1 MEALATK
8 YRPRT
13 FKDVVCQ
20 DNIKKVLTNQ
30 LETGEIKQ
38 AYLFAGS
45 PGTGKTTSARIFAND
60 VNEGKG
66 KPIEIDGASNNGV
79 DNIRSIIDDCRMKSL
94 DSKYKV
100 YIIDEVHMLSI
111 GAFNA
116 LLKVLEEPPK
126 GVIFILCTTDP
137 HKIPATI
144 LSRLQRFDFKRIPQ
158 FEIVQRLKYILDRE
172 NKEIV
177 QSCGGSRDAVQ
188 DITWAKKEGIEVI
201 EYDVEALEYIAK
213 LADGGMRDAI
223 MKLDTVL
230 GYTTNITLQ
239 AVLDCLGITNYEHL
253 LKIVQGIINKQADE
267 PIQIID
273 SIYRDGKDLK
283 LFVKDLNKFVL
294 DLCKLNITRKKE
306 LTMIP
311 TDIMRQ
317 CIHIATNTSKYDLVD
332 ILDGVNNLL
341 DKIKYEQNP
350 KNLIESEL
358 IILCL
363 K

>member
-13 FKDVVCQ
+13 FNDVVCQ

-38 AYLFAGS
+38 AYLFCGS
-45 PGTGKTTSARIFAND
+45 AGTGKTTSARIFAND
-60 VNEGKG
+60 VNGGKG

-158 FEIVQRLKYILDRE
+158 FEIVQRLKYILQQE
-172 NKEIV
+172 GKITY
-177 QSCGGSRDAVQ
+177 
-188 DITWAKKEGIEVI
+188 DI
-201 EYDVEALEYIAK
+201 EALEYIAK

-223 MKLDTVL
+223 MKLDTVV

-239 AVLDCLGITNYEHL
+239 SVLDCLGITNYEHL

-267 PIQIID
+267 SIQIID
-273 SIYRDGKDLK
+273 KIYRDGKDLK

-294 DLCKLNITRKKE
+294 DLCKLNITRNKE

>member
-13 FKDVVCQ
+13 FNDVVCQ

-38 AYLFAGS
+38 AYLFCGS
-45 PGTGKTTSARIFAND
+45 AGTGKTTSARIFANE
-60 VNEGKG
+60 VNGGKG

-79 DNIRSIIDDCRMKSL
+79 DNVRSIIDDCKMKSL
-94 DSKYKV
+94 DSNYKV
-100 YIIDEVHMLSI
+100 YIIDEVHMLSL

-158 FEIVQRLKYILDRE
+158 FEIVERLKYILNEEGDTTY
-172 NKEIV
+172 
-177 QSCGGSRDAVQ
+177 
-188 DITWAKKEGIEVI
+188 DI
-201 EYDVEALEYIAK
+201 EAIEYIAK

-230 GYTTNITLQ
+230 GYTNNITLQ
-239 AVLDCLGITNYEHL
+239 AVLDCLGITNYQHL
-253 LKIVQGIINKQADE
+253 LGIVQGIINKQPDE

-273 SIYRDGKDLK
+273 KIYRDGKDLK

-294 DLCKLNITRKKE
+294 DLCKLNITRNKE

-332 ILDGVNNLL
+332 ILDALNNLL

-350 KNLIESEL
+350 KNLVESEL

>member
-8 YRPRT
+8 YRPQH
-13 FKDVVCQ
+13 FEDVVCQ

-38 AYLFAGS
+38 AYLFCGS
-45 PGTGKTTSARIFAND
+45 AGTGKTTSARIFASD
-60 VNEGKG
+60 VNGGKG

-158 FEIVQRLKYILDRE
+158 FEIVNRLKYILQQE
-172 NKEIV
+172 GKITY
-177 QSCGGSRDAVQ
+177 
-188 DITWAKKEGIEVI
+188 DI
-201 EYDVEALEYIAK
+201 EALEYIAK

-223 MKLDTVL
+223 MKLDTVI

-239 AVLDCLGITNYEHL
+239 SVLDCLGITNYEHL

-267 PIQIID
+267 SIQIID
-273 SIYRDGKDLK
+273 KIYRDGKDLK

-294 DLCKLNITRKKE
+294 DLCKLNITRNKE

>member
-38 AYLFAGS
+38 AYLFCGS
-45 PGTGKTTSARIFAND
+45 AGTGKTTSARIFAND

-158 FEIVQRLKYILDRE
+158 FEIVQRLKYIL
-172 NKEIV
+172 KEEDTYITY
-177 QSCGGSRDAVQ
+177 
-188 DITWAKKEGIEVI
+188 DI
-201 EYDVEALEYIAK
+201 EALEYIAK

-230 GYTTNITLQ
+230 GYTTDITLQ

-294 DLCKLNITRKKE
+294 DLCKLNITRNKE

>member
-13 FKDVVCQ
+13 FSDVVCQ

-30 LETGEIKQ
+30 LDTGEIKQ
-38 AYLFAGS
+38 AYLFCGS
-45 PGTGKTTSARIFAND
+45 AGTGKTTSARIFASD
-60 VNEGKG
+60 VNGGKG

-158 FEIVQRLKYILDRE
+158 FDIVNRLKYILQQE
-172 NKEIV
+172 GN
-177 QSCGGSRDAVQ
+177 
-188 DITWAKKEGIEVI
+188 IT
-201 EYDVEALEYIAK
+201 YDMEALEYIAK

-223 MKLDTVL
+223 MKLDTVI
-230 GYTTNITLQ
+230 GYTNNITLQ

-253 LKIVQGIINKQADE
+253 VVIVQGIINKQPNE

-273 SIYRDGKDLK
+273 KIYREGKDLK

-294 DLCKLNITRKKE
+294 DLCKLSITRNKE

-311 TDIMRQ
+311 TDIMRK
-317 CIHIATNTSKYDLVD
+317 CIHIATNTPKYELVD
-332 ILDGVNNLL
+332 ILDAINNLL

>member
-8 YRPRT
+8 YRPQH
-13 FKDVVCQ
+13 FEDVVCQ

-38 AYLFAGS
+38 AYLFCGS
-45 PGTGKTTSARIFAND
+45 AGTGKTTSARIFAND

-158 FEIVQRLKYILDRE
+158 FEIVNRLKYILQQE
-172 NKEIV
+172 GKITY
-177 QSCGGSRDAVQ
+177 
-188 DITWAKKEGIEVI
+188 DI
-201 EYDVEALEYIAK
+201 EALEYIAK

-239 AVLDCLGITNYEHL
+239 SVLDCLGITNYEHL

-294 DLCKLNITRKKE
+294 DLCKLNITRNKE

>member
-38 AYLFAGS
+38 AYLFCGS
-45 PGTGKTTSARIFAND
+45 AGTGKTTSARIFAND
-60 VNEGKG
+60 VNGGKG

-158 FEIVQRLKYILDRE
+158 FDIVQRLQYIL
-172 NKEIV
+172 KE
-177 QSCGGSRDAVQ
+177 
-188 DITWAKKEGIEVI
+188 EGILT
-201 EYDVEALEYIAK
+201 YNVEAIEYIAK

-230 GYTTNITLQ
+230 GYTTEITLQ

-253 LKIVQGIINKQADE
+253 VTIVQGIISKQPNE

-273 SIYRDGKDLK
+273 KIYRDGKDLK

-294 DLCKLNITRKKE
+294 DLCKLNITRNKE

-311 TDIMRQ
+311 ADIMRQ
-317 CIHIATNTSKYDLVD
+317 CIQIATKTPNYELVD
-332 ILDGVNNLL
+332 ILDGINNLL

>member
-1 MEALATK
+1 MMNLAVK
-8 YRPRT
+8 YRPQH
-13 FKDVVCQ
+13 FEDVVCQ
-20 DNIKKVLTNQ
+20 DNVKKVLSNQ
-30 LETGEIKQ
+30 LQTGEIKQ
-38 AYLFAGS
+38 AYLFCGS
-45 PGTGKTTSARIFAND
+45 SGTGKTTSARIFAND
-60 VNEGKG
+60 VNGGKG

-137 HKIPATI
+137 HKIPSTI

-158 FEIVQRLKYILDRE
+158 FDIVQRLQYILQQE
-172 NKEIV
+172 GNITY
-177 QSCGGSRDAVQ
+177 
-188 DITWAKKEGIEVI
+188 DI
-201 EYDVEALEYIAK
+201 EALEYIAK

-223 MKLDTVL
+223 MKLDTVI
-230 GYTTNITLQ
+230 GYTNNITLQ

-253 LKIVQGIINKQADE
+253 VAIVQGIINKQPNE

-273 SIYRDGKDLK
+273 KIYRDGKDLK

-294 DLCKLNITRKKE
+294 DLCKLSITRNKE

-311 TDIMRQ
+311 TDIMRK
-317 CIHIATNTSKYDLVD
+317 CIHIATNTPKYQLVD
-332 ILDGVNNLL
+332 ILDAINNLL

>member
-8 YRPRT
+8 YRPQH
-13 FKDVVCQ
+13 FEDVVCQ

-38 AYLFAGS
+38 AYLFCGS
-45 PGTGKTTSARIFAND
+45 AGTGKTTSARIFAND
-60 VNEGKG
+60 VNGGKG

-158 FEIVQRLKYILDRE
+158 FDIVQRLQYIL
-172 NKEIV
+172 
-177 QSCGGSRDAVQ
+177 QQ
-188 DITWAKKEGIEVI
+188 EGILT
-201 EYDVEALEYIAK
+201 YNVEAIEYIAK

-230 GYTTNITLQ
+230 GYTTEITLQ

-253 LKIVQGIINKQADE
+253 VTIVQGIINKQPNE

-273 SIYRDGKDLK
+273 KIYKDGKDLK

-294 DLCKLNITRKKE
+294 DLCKLSITHNKE

-317 CIHIATNTSKYDLVD
+317 CIHIATNTPKYQLVD
-332 ILDGVNNLL
+332 ILDAINNLL

-358 IILCL
+358 ILLCL

>member
-38 AYLFAGS
+38 AYLFCGS
-45 PGTGKTTSARIFAND
+45 AGTGKTTSARIFASD
-60 VNEGKG
+60 VNGGKG

-158 FEIVQRLKYILDRE
+158 FEIVQRLKYILNE
-172 NKEIV
+172 EGNTTY
-177 QSCGGSRDAVQ
+177 
-188 DITWAKKEGIEVI
+188 DI
-201 EYDVEALEYIAK
+201 EALEYIAK

-223 MKLDTVL
+223 MKLDTVI
-230 GYTTNITLQ
+230 GYTNNITLQ

-294 DLCKLNITRKKE
+294 DLCKLNITRNKE

>member
-13 FKDVVCQ
+13 FSDVVCQ

-38 AYLFAGS
+38 AYLFCGS
-45 PGTGKTTSARIFAND
+45 AGTGKTTSARIFASD
-60 VNEGKG
+60 VNGGKG

-158 FEIVQRLKYILDRE
+158 FDIVNRLKYILQQE
-172 NKEIV
+172 GKITY
-177 QSCGGSRDAVQ
+177 
-188 DITWAKKEGIEVI
+188 DI
-201 EYDVEALEYIAK
+201 EALEYIAK

-223 MKLDTVL
+223 MKLDTVI
-230 GYTTNITLQ
+230 GYTNNITLQ

-253 LKIVQGIINKQADE
+253 VAIVQGIISKQPNE

-273 SIYRDGKDLK
+273 KIYRDGKDLK

-294 DLCKLNITRKKE
+294 DLCKLSITRNKE

-311 TDIMRQ
+311 TDIMRK
-317 CIHIATNTSKYDLVD
+317 CIHIATNTPKYQLVD
-332 ILDGVNNLL
+332 ILDAINNLL

>member
-8 YRPRT
+8 YRPQH
-13 FKDVVCQ
+13 FEDVVCQ

-38 AYLFAGS
+38 AYLFCGS
-45 PGTGKTTSARIFAND
+45 AGTGKTTSARIFASD
-60 VNEGKG
+60 VNGGKG

-158 FEIVQRLKYILDRE
+158 FDIVQRLKYIL
-172 NKEIV
+172 KEEDTYITY
-177 QSCGGSRDAVQ
+177 
-188 DITWAKKEGIEVI
+188 DI
-201 EYDVEALEYIAK
+201 EALEYIAK

-294 DLCKLNITRKKE
+294 DLCKLNITRNKE

>member
-1 MEALATK
+1 
-8 YRPRT
+8 
-13 FKDVVCQ
+13 
-20 DNIKKVLTNQ
+20 
-30 LETGEIKQ
+30 
-38 AYLFAGS
+38 
-45 PGTGKTTSARIFAND
+45 
-60 VNEGKG
+60 
-66 KPIEIDGASNNGV
+66 
-79 DNIRSIIDDCRMKSL
+79 
-94 DSKYKV
+94 
-100 YIIDEVHMLSI
+100 MLST
-111 GAFNA
+111 GAWNA
-116 LLKVLEEPPK
+116 FLKVLEEPPK

-158 FEIVQRLKYILDRE
+158 FEIVQRLKYILNE
-172 NKEIV
+172 EGNTTY
-177 QSCGGSRDAVQ
+177 
-188 DITWAKKEGIEVI
+188 DI
-201 EYDVEALEYIAK
+201 EALEYIAK

-294 DLCKLNITRKKE
+294 DLCKLNITRNKE

>member
-38 AYLFAGS
+38 AYLFCGS
-45 PGTGKTTSARIFAND
+45 SGTGKTTSARIFAND
-60 VNEGKG
+60 VNGGKG

-111 GAFNA
+111 GAFNT

-158 FEIVQRLKYILDRE
+158 FEIVQRLKYIL
-172 NKEIV
+172 KEEDTYITY
-177 QSCGGSRDAVQ
+177 
-188 DITWAKKEGIEVI
+188 DI
-201 EYDVEALEYIAK
+201 EALEYIAK

-230 GYTTNITLQ
+230 GYTTDITLQ

-294 DLCKLNITRKKE
+294 DLCKLNITRNKE

>member
-38 AYLFAGS
+38 AYLFSGS
-45 PGTGKTTSARIFAND
+45 AGTGKTTSARIFANE

-66 KPIEIDGASNNGV
+66 RPIEIDGASNNGV
-79 DNIRSIIDDCRMKSL
+79 DNIRSIIEDCRMKSL

-158 FEIVQRLKYILDRE
+158 FDIVNRLKYIL
-172 NKEIV
+172 KEEDTYITY
-177 QSCGGSRDAVQ
+177 
-188 DITWAKKEGIEVI
+188 DI
-201 EYDVEALEYIAK
+201 EALEYIAK

-230 GYTTNITLQ
+230 GYTTEITLQ
-239 AVLDCLGITNYEHL
+239 AVLDCLGITNYEYL
-253 LKIVQGIINKQADE
+253 LKIVQGIINRQPND
-267 PIQIID
+267 PIEIID
-273 SIYRDGKDLK
+273 NIYKDGKDLK

-294 DLCKLNITRKKE
+294 DLCKLNITRNKE

-317 CIHIATNTSKYDLVD
+317 CIHIATKTPSYELVD

>member
-13 FKDVVCQ
+13 FSEVVCQ

-30 LETGEIKQ
+30 LDTGEIKQ
-38 AYLFAGS
+38 AYLFCGGA
-45 PGTGKTTSARIFAND
+45 GTGKTTSARIFAND
-60 VNEGKG
+60 VNGGKG

-158 FEIVQRLKYILDRE
+158 FEIVQRLKYILNE
-172 NKEIV
+172 EGNTTY
-177 QSCGGSRDAVQ
+177 
-188 DITWAKKEGIEVI
+188 DI
-201 EYDVEALEYIAK
+201 EALEYIAK

-223 MKLDTVL
+223 MKLDTVV

>member
-13 FKDVVCQ
+13 FEDVVCQ

-38 AYLFAGS
+38 AYLFCGS
-45 PGTGKTTSARIFAND
+45 AGTGKTTSARIFAND
-60 VNEGKG
+60 VNGGKG

-158 FEIVQRLKYILDRE
+158 FDIVQRLKYIL
-172 NKEIV
+172 
-177 QSCGGSRDAVQ
+177 QQ
-188 DITWAKKEGIEVI
+188 EGILT
-201 EYDVEALEYIAK
+201 YNVEAIEYIAK

-230 GYTTNITLQ
+230 GYTTEITLQ

-253 LKIVQGIINKQADE
+253 VTIVQSIISKQPNE

-273 SIYRDGKDLK
+273 KIYRDGKDLK

-294 DLCKLNITRKKE
+294 DLCKLSITRNKE

-317 CIHIATNTSKYDLVD
+317 CIHIATNTPKYQLVD
-332 ILDGVNNLL
+332 ILDAINNLL

-358 IILCL
+358 ILLCL

>member
-38 AYLFAGS
+38 AYLFCGS
-45 PGTGKTTSARIFAND
+45 AGTGKTTSARIFANE
-60 VNEGKG
+60 VNAGKG

-79 DNIRSIIDDCRMKSL
+79 DNIRSIIEDCRMKSL

-158 FEIVQRLKYILDRE
+158 FDIVQRLEYIL
-172 NKEIV
+172 V
-177 QSCGGSRDAVQ
+177 Q
-188 DITWAKKEGIEVI
+188 EGILT
-201 EYDVEALEYIAK
+201 YNVEAIEYIAK

-230 GYTTNITLQ
+230 GYTTEITLQ

-253 LKIVQGIINKQADE
+253 VAIVQGIINRQPDE

-273 SIYRDGKDLK
+273 NIYRDGKDLK

-294 DLCKLNITRKKE
+294 DLCKLNITRNKD

-317 CIHIATNTSKYDLVD
+317 CIHIATKTPKYELVD
-332 ILDGVNNLL
+332 ILDAINNLL

>member
-45 PGTGKTTSARIFAND
+45 PGTGKTTSARIFANE
-60 VNEGKG
+60 VNGGKG

-79 DNIRSIIDDCRMKSL
+79 DNVRSIIDDCKMKSL
-94 DSKYKV
+94 DSNYKV
-100 YIIDEVHMLSI
+100 YIIDEVHMLSL

-158 FEIVQRLKYILDRE
+158 FEIVERLKYILNEEGDTTY
-172 NKEIV
+172 
-177 QSCGGSRDAVQ
+177 
-188 DITWAKKEGIEVI
+188 DI
-201 EYDVEALEYIAK
+201 EAIEYIAK

-230 GYTTNITLQ
+230 GYTNNITLQ
-239 AVLDCLGITNYEHL
+239 AVLDCLGITNYQHL
-253 LKIVQGIINKQADE
+253 LGIVQGIINKQPDE
-267 PIQIID
+267 PIQIVD

-283 LFVKDLNKFVL
+283 LFVYDLNKFVL
-294 DLCKLNITRKKE
+294 DLCKLNITRNKE
-306 LTMIP
+306 ITMIP

-332 ILDGVNNLL
+332 ILDALNNLL

-350 KNLIESEL
+350 KNLVESEL

>member
-1 MEALATK
+1 MKALATK

-158 FEIVQRLKYILDRE
+158 FEIVQRLKYIL
-172 NKEIV
+172 KEEDTYITY
-177 QSCGGSRDAVQ
+177 
-188 DITWAKKEGIEVI
+188 DI
-201 EYDVEALEYIAK
+201 EALEYIAK

-230 GYTTNITLQ
+230 GYTTDITLQ

-294 DLCKLNITRKKE
+294 DLCKLNITRNKE